1 MYLLF
6 SSCVT
11 ATVLIIISA
20 KNVMFLLVFVCL
32 SVYLSVCQQLTRQVK
47 IINFTALIYTL
58 RSIRRDML
66 KV

>member
-11 ATVLIIISA
+11 ATFLIIISA

-32 SVYLSVCQQLTRQVK
+32 SVCQQLMRQVK